1 MNKTLLLLISIS
13 LISNLN
19 AQKTYQISG
28 QLSNQNNEKI
38 ILSYF
43 NGSETVENTTTAVD
57 GKFTLSGIAP
67 EQPTVVRLN
76 TSLDRNIYLGEQK
89 ASMFIPAQ
97 PLEVVLSEN
106 CKLTIT
112 GNAQDL
118 NFATVKG
125 DRYNE
130 GFNKLRVADEPF
142 TKKMIE
148 LQGYLTQARKM
159 GVTDG
164 LNEIGKSMLEV
175 RTQSNALRKKFI
187 VENNSEFVAG
197 WLLSIMAREYD
208 VVGLKAAYE
217 ALAENVKQTAY
228 GQAVAARIQV
238 VSATESGK
246 AAPGF
251 SKPGVDGKP
260 VSLDQFK
267 GKYLLLD
274 FWGSWCGPCR
284 ALNPH
289 LKELYATYKSKG
301 FEILGIACE
310 KAPNLTDA
318 VSSWKK
324 AIEKDGLTWTQVINN
339 EANAKVD
346 LIKLYG
352 IDAYPTKILLDPKGN
367 IVARWVGS
375 NGNELDLKLKEL
387 FK

>member
-1 MNKTLLLLISIS
+1 MNKTLLLLFSIG
-13 LISNLN
+13 LMSNLN

-43 NGSETVENTTTAVD
+43 NGSENVENSTTAVD
-57 GKFTLSGIAP
+57 GKFTLTGIAP

-76 TSLDRNIYLGEQK
+76 TSLDRNTYLGEQK

-106 CKLTIT
+106 CNLTIS

-130 GFNKLRVADEPF
+130 GFNKLRAADEPF
-142 TKKMIE
+142 TRKMLE
-148 LQGYLTQARKM
+148 LQGYLSQAKKM

-164 LNEIGKSMLEV
+164 LNDIGKNMVDV
-175 RTQSNALRKKFI
+175 RNQSIAVRKKFI
-187 VENNSEFVAG
+187 AENNSEFVAG
-197 WLLSIMAREYD
+197 WLLSNMAREFD
-208 VVGLKAAYE
+208 GAGLKAAYD

-228 GQAVAARIQV
+228 GQAISARIQM

-246 AAPGF
+246 AAPSF
-251 SKPGVDGKP
+251 SKPGVDGKYL
-260 VSLDQFK
+260 SLDQFK

-310 KAPNLTDA
+310 KAPNLADA
-318 VSSWKK
+318 ISSWKK
-324 AIEKDGLTWTQVINN
+324 AIEKDGLTWAQVINN
-339 EANAKVD
+339 ETNSKVD
-346 LIKLYG
+346 LTKLYG
-352 IDAYPTKILLDPKGN
+352 IDAFPTKVLLDPKGN

-387 FK
+387 LK

>member
-1 MNKTLLLLISIS
+1 MKKTLLLLISIT
-13 LISNLN
+13 LLFNLQ
-19 AQKTYQISG
+19 AQKTYRITG
-28 QLSNQNNEKI
+28 QLTNQNNEKI

-43 NGSETVENTTTAVD
+43 DGEKNVEKSVVAVD
-57 GKFTLSGIAP
+57 GKFTLTGSAP
-67 EQPTVVRLN
+67 AQPIVVRLN

-106 CKLTIT
+106 CKLTVT

-118 NFATVKG
+118 NFATVTG

-142 TKKMIE
+142 TRKMTE
-148 LQGYLTQARKM
+148 LQGYLSQAKKM

-164 LNEIGKSMLEV
+164 LNDIGKSMLEV
-175 RTQSNALRKKFI
+175 RNQSIAIRKKMI
-187 VENNSEFVAG
+187 AENPSEFVSA
-197 WLLSIMAREYD
+197 WLLSIMAKEYD
-208 VVGLKAAYE
+208 VTSLKAAYGS
-217 ALAENVKQTAY
+217 LDENVKQTTY

-238 VSATESGK
+238 VAATEGGK
-246 AAPGF
+246 SAPGF
-251 SKPGVDGKP
+251 SKPGVDGKLI
-260 VSLDQFK
+260 SLDQFK

-284 ALNPH
+284 ASNPH
-289 LKELYATYKSKG
+289 LKELYATYKGKG

-310 KAPNLTDA
+310 KAPNLADA
-318 VSSWKK
+318 ISSWKK
-324 AIEKDGLTWTQVINN
+324 AIEKDGLPWAQVINN
-339 EANAKVD
+339 ETDSKVD

-352 IDAYPTKILLDPKGN
+352 IDAYPTKILLDTNGN